1 MTKIRKKCV
10 NKKKLRAFSP
20 EGVKEE
26 EEEEQRWRITV
37 PASWSVCLTPG
48 RGNLGVPRSPPPGTR
63 R

>member
-1 MTKIRKKCV
+1 MCEQKILEKYV
-10 NKKKLRAFSP
+10 DPVFSP
-20 EGVKEE
+20 EGVKE